1 MGWYVDHFDWLVL
14 MIIFLFRF
22 GCSWSKKEG
31 RKKRK
36 TARQKRWKT
45 NAEIINDNFTQYKI
59 LLLLQKIALFLNQII
74 F

>member
-1 MGWYVDHFDWLVL
+1 MGWYVADFDWSAR
-14 MIIFLFRF
+14 MIIFFPRF

-45 NAEIINDNFTQYKI
+45 NAEIINDNFTQNSE
-59 LLLLQKIALFLNQII
+59 F
-74 F
+74 

>member
-1 MGWYVDHFDWLVL
+1 MGWYVDDFGLSVPI
-14 MIIFLFRF
+14 IIFLSRF

-59 LLLLQKIALFLNQII
+59 LLL
-74 F
+74 